1 MIGVFVKDGESIDS
15 ALKRFKRECINAGI
29 QSEIKRREY
38 YEKPSERR
46 KRKLEA
52 AMRKREKKR
61 LMMLR
66 KDKA

>member
-1 MIGVFVKDGESIDS
+1 MIGVFVKDGETIDS

-29 QSEIKRREY
+29 QSEIKRREF

-61 LMMLR
+61 IMMMR